1 MIEGLKLIVLGT
13 LGVLL
18 VSSVIYVCIK
28 TLNNFDK

>member
-18 VSSVIYVCIK
+18 VSSIIYAAVK

>member
-18 VSSVIYVCIK
+18 VSSIIYVAIK